1 MALSRNRK
9 NKSASSGFDAY
20 FQGYTVAQVKKKN
33 GKYRTVRIYTA
44 PYQVH
49 DMTDGEWVRQKIAVG
64 VLTVLAVAFYI
75 WAAVDRTT
83 SNTVSY
89 VALAG
94 GLSAACL
101 LFVVANAM
109 FYLFNKRK
117 MTIYECTNTHKALLR
132 WTLLA
137 GICLGATVLA
147 NLLYLIFNGG
157 DQWVGVL
164 WCMVRYFLSAGAVIA
179 LYCMEERTF
188 YTEEEN
194 DTLIPFDRDSPF

>member
-1 MALSRNRK
+1 MALSRNRS
-9 NKSASSGFDAY
+9 KSAASGFDAY

-49 DMTDGEWVRQKIAVG
+49 DMTDGEWVRQKVAVG
-64 VLTVLAVAFYI
+64 VLTVLAVAFYL
-75 WAAVDRTT
+75 WAALDRTA

-94 GLSAACL
+94 GFSAACL
-101 LFVVANAM
+101 LFVVANALS
-109 FYLFNKRK
+109 YLFNKRK
-117 MTIYECTNTHKALLR
+117 MTIYECTNTHKSLLR

-137 GICLGATVLA
+137 AICLSATVLA

-164 WCMVRYFLSAGAVIA
+164 WCMARYLLSAVAVIA
-179 LYCMEERTF
+179 LYRMEERTF

-194 DTLIPFDRDSPF
+194 DTLIPFDRDSPY

>member
-1 MALSRNRK
+1 MALSRKPRA
-9 NKSASSGFDAY
+9 KSASSGFDAY

-33 GKYRTVRIYTA
+33 GKYRTVRVYTA

-49 DMTDGEWVRQKIAVG
+49 DMTDEEWVRQKVAVG
-64 VLTVLAVAFYI
+64 GLTMLAVAFYL
-75 WAAVDRTT
+75 WAALDRIT
-83 SNTVSY
+83 SNTVAY

-101 LFVVANAM
+101 LFVVANAIS
-109 FYLFNKRK
+109 YLFNKRK

-137 GICLGATVLA
+137 AICLGATVLA
-147 NLLYLIFNGG
+147 NLLYLILNRG
-157 DQWVGVL
+157 DQWLGVL
-164 WCMVRYFLSAGAVIA
+164 WCMARYLISAGAVAI
-179 LYCMEERTF
+179 LYWMEERTF

-194 DTLIPFDRDSPF
+194 DTVIPFDRDSPF